1 MSDGQRLTDDE
12 LKEFLDQLSRNKHRD
27 EHQVDDIS
35 LVTSSSEV
43 HWLTPEQTGN
53 PSSIG
58 LLKNIPN
65 RTSEFLLQRIPAG
78 SATDLQRHTHESVHY
93 VVSGTGYV
101 EIGYH
106 TLKFNP
112 GDFAYTPPWV
122 WHRFYA
128 NADADVEMIIV
139 ENSRVLDALD
149 AGMRESR
156 GNVSFGD
163 AFGAS
168 TQNPTP

>member
-1 MSDGQRLTDDE
+1 MTDRTELSDAE
-12 LKEFLDQLSRNKHRD
+12 LQEFLAQLHRNKHRD
-27 EHQVDDIS
+27 DHHVDDIS
-35 LVTSSSEV
+35 LVTSSADV
-43 HWLTPEQTGN
+43 HWLTPDQTGN

-58 LLKNIPN
+58 LLKHIPN

-93 VVSGTGYV
+93 AVIGTGYV
-101 EIGYH
+101 EIGHH
-106 TLKFNP
+106 TERFGP

-128 NADADVEMIIV
+128 DPGTDVEMIIV

-149 AGMRESR
+149 AGMRESL
-156 GNVSFGD
+156 GNVSFAE
-163 AFGAS
+163 AFGAPEPDS
-168 TQNPTP
+168 AP